1 MPKYRIAVNVTVD
14 AEDLTQAENYSKM
27 IKNTLSGW
35 TISTIAVSNLDKI
48 TVDQKENGY
57 YIGLAVEDN

>member
-1 MPKYRIAVNVTVD
+1 MPKYQIAVNIIVD

-27 IKNTLSGW
+27 IKNTLSDW

-57 YIGLAVEDN
+57 YIGLAVED